1 MRKFSLTWIVEGV
14 VALCCYNTSCW
25 VLKGHNSQQTSYLSH
40 ETGAIY
46 PTLYYELS
54 VVEIHYEEYLPKD
67 NWLEMRPTKYT
78 HNYKHGNRFE
88 LR

>member
-1 MRKFSLTWIVEGV
+1 M
-14 VALCCYNTSCW
+14 ALCSYNTSCW
-25 VLKGHNSQQTSYLSH
+25 VYVFYCTVVPQLPASTSYLSH

-46 PTLYYELS
+46 PALYYELS